1 MRSRR
6 AEAAAHGRA
15 GDVAWTIGGCTSTPP
30 PAMAVIAVEREG
42 MPADWPPTL
51 ACRASSPAGSWESTT
66 TPGTLRLRAAGTPLR
81 MECTALRDRKIAG
94 IIHALRGGSFAG
106 YPGSVRIRIEDAEG
120 PR

>member
-66 TPGTLRLRAAGTPLR
+66 TPGTLRLRAAGT
-81 MECTALRDRKIAG
+81 ALRDRKIAG

-106 YPGSVRIRIEDAEG
+106 YPGSVRIRIEGAEG

>member
-1 MRSRR
+1 M
-6 AEAAAHGRA
+6 
-15 GDVAWTIGGCTSTPP
+15 AWALGGCASAPP
-30 PAMAVIAVEREG
+30 PAMAVIAVELEG

-51 ACRASSPAGSWESTT
+51 ACRASTPAGSWEFTA
-66 TPGTLRLRAAGTPLR
+66 PGTVRVRATGAPLR

>member
-30 PAMAVIAVEREG
+30 PATG
-42 MPADWPPTL
+42 TSF
-51 ACRASSPAGSWESTT
+51 ASRSTRSTEPSRRTRLSVNAPYAAWESTT

-81 MECTALRDRKIAG
+81 VECTALRDRKIAG

-106 YPGSVRIRIEDAEG
+106 YPGSVRIRIEGAEG